1 MPIFHL
7 ARRVRLACLAALLL
21 ATAPASAEVKEQGPS
36 SFVLG
41 FSQTLSAPPARV
53 WSALADIARWWSS
66 DHTYSGSAAN
76 LSLRAEAGAC
86 FCERWAGG
94 SVEHGRVIAAL
105 PHKLLR
111 LDSAL
116 GPLQERAVTGVL
128 TFSLQPEG
136 AGTKLG
142 VVYRVGGGSALLAL
156 APLVDRVIGEQ
167 VARLAR
173 LVDTGKADSPSVPP
187 AKP

>member
-1 MPIFHL
+1 MSL
-7 ARRVRLACLAALLL
+7 ARLACLAALLL
-21 ATAPASAEVKEQGPS
+21 AAAPASAEVKERSPS
-36 SFVLG
+36 AFLL
-41 FSQTLSAPPARV
+41 FYSQTLKAPPARV
-53 WSALADIARWWSS
+53 WTALADIGHWWSS

-86 FCERWAGG
+86 FCERWSGG

-105 PHKLLR
+105 PNKLLR

-116 GPLQERAVTGVL
+116 GPLQESAVTGVL
-128 TFSLQPEG
+128 TFALAPDG
-136 AGTKLG
+136 AGTKLS
-142 VVYRVGGGSALLAL
+142 VVYRVGGGSALEVL

-173 LVDTGKADSPSVPP
+173 LVETGKADAAAEQRLPT
-187 AKP
+187 K